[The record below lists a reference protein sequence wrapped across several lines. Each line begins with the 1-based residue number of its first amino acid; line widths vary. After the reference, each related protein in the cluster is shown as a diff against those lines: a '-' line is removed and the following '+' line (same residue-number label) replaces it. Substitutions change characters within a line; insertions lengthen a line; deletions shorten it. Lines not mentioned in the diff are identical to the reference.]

1 MSKMPDIKEFTK
13 AAEALGAALAG
24 LKKAES
30 DYAKVKGL
38 GGQQGYSVHVN
49 GVTISVA
56 VMDGS
61 YQGALVRGRE
71 MIHLGALK
79 ALQGMIDSWKCEV
92 ASRRAALRQ
101 IATDLAEAA

>member
-1 MSKMPDIKEFTK
+1 MSKMPELKEVTI
-13 AAEALGAALAG
+13 AAEALSAAQDG

-49 GVTISVA
+49 GVAISVA

-79 ALQGMIDSWKCEV
+79 ALQGVIDSWKCEV
-92 ASRRAALRQ
+92 ASRRATLRQ